1 MQNRIKRIQSDIE
14 AINAFTATPGSGI
27 TRPTFSPEYQGAANY
42 VVEELKK
49 IGAEISV
56 CRAGNIRGRLHGT
69 QPGAA
74 AVMMGSHL
82 DSVAHGGPFDGVV
95 GVVTALEAARAIVE
109 DQANHRLP
117 VDVVIFAEEEGSRF
131 GRGLLGSSCWTGQLP
146 PGQLADIHD
155 DQGISFLSAMS
166 RAGVEVDDVGELKP
180 DDVRA
185 MLEVHIEQ
193 GAVLEKRG
201 SRIGLVEA
209 IAGIR
214 QLDIRIDGTADHAG
228 TTPMADRLDPL
239 QAAARIILAIDNIAR
254 DSGPNTVAT
263 VGRIVCEPAQVNVIA
278 GRVRFS
284 VDVRDSKLKV
294 LEAAVAEIMHYTET
308 TCNEK
313 MLKAEITQLSEA
325 EPVTLSRDII
335 DLLEKKTRAVDVE
348 PHRMISGAGHDTA
361 LVAGLAEAG
370 MIFVPSRDGLS
381 HCPQEYTR
389 LEDIALACDIL
400 LAAVIELAA

>member
-1 MQNRIKRIQSDIE
+1 
-14 AINAFTATPGSGI
+14 
-27 TRPTFSPEYQGAANY
+27 
-42 VVEELKK
+42 
-49 IGAEISV
+49 
-56 CRAGNIRGRLHGT
+56 
-69 QPGAA
+69 
-74 AVMMGSHL
+74 
-82 DSVAHGGPFDGVV
+82 
-95 GVVTALEAARAIVE
+95 
-109 DQANHRLP
+109 
-117 VDVVIFAEEEGSRF
+117 
-131 GRGLLGSSCWTGQLP
+131 
-146 PGQLADIHD
+146 
-155 DQGISFLSAMS
+155 
-166 RAGVEVDDVGELKP
+166 
-180 DDVRA
+180 
-185 MLEVHIEQ
+185 
-193 GAVLEKRG
+193 
-201 SRIGLVEA
+201 
-209 IAGIR
+209 
-214 QLDIRIDGTADHAG
+214 
-228 TTPMADRLDPL
+228 LDPL

-389 LEDIALACDIL
+389 LEDIALAGDIL